1 MLPFQNPT
9 FEPLR
14 HLFTESDPVDSI
26 AMPLNKNIISLN
38 LKSGVLL
45 EWGDLISKELMEKKA
60 LSTEQAKEISD
71 VIILSCF
78 TTAQEEIIK
87 NKIPGWGPATSFAI
101 QRIQQ
106 PFVTVEKLMEI
117 APKIL
122 QQYGVDQP
130 TRLGL
135 SALIVNAP
143 SITAETPALEPINK
157 LAQTVDQVRA
167 FQSKSTQK
175 NSLTPRPPN

>member
-1 MLPFQNPT
+1 MLPFQDPI

-14 HLFTESDPVDSI
+14 HLFTESDSGDSI
-26 AMPLNKNIISLN
+26 ATPLNKNIISLN

-45 EWGDLISKELMEKKA
+45 EWGDFISKELMEKKD
-60 LSTEQAKEISD
+60 LSATQAKEISD
-71 VIILSCF
+71 VITLNCF
-78 TTAQEEIIK
+78 TTVQEEIEK
-87 NKIPGWGPATSFAI
+87 NKIPGWGPATCFSI

-135 SALIVNAP
+135 SALIAKAP
-143 SITAETPALEPINK
+143 RLRTH
-157 LAQTVDQVRA
+157 
-167 FQSKSTQK
+167 
-175 NSLTPRPPN
+175 SLR